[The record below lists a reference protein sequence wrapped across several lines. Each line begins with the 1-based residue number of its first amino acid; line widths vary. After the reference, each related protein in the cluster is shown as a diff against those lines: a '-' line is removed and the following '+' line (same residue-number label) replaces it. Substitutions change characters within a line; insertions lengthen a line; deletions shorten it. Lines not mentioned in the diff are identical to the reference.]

1 LQIPLHPGAREFT
14 CRQLSPLPF
23 SYSLRLSPKLLTGN
37 KYVGYLTACQKVL
50 TIARVA
56 AGVFI
61 HLIKGR
67 SLTTPQFNYAL
78 RIGLLWHWVRL
89 KRPAQELVPMLYVSK
104 LVKICVVCHRIA
116 DMPAPKVPSVQRK
129 CAQCHARI
137 WVAKGAPAAPKVCL
151 KCVTGAA
158 TSASRR
164 RKSEQHRLRERRQ
177 HVH

>member
-1 LQIPLHPGAREFT
+1 MQIALRPRVRFCSLQQFYPPRKVI
-14 CRQLSPLPF
+14 S
-23 SYSLRLSPKLLTGN
+23 SKVIPKLSTDH
-37 KYVGYLTACQKVL
+37 KYVGYPTVCQKVL

-56 AGVFI
+56 AGVLI

-78 RIGLLWHWVRL
+78 KIGLLWHWVRL
-89 KRPAQELVPMLYVSK
+89 KRPAQELTPMLYVSK
-104 LVKICVVCHRIA
+104 LGKICVVCHRIA
-116 DMPAPKVPSVQRK
+116 DMPAPKVPSVRRK

-151 KCVTGAA
+151 KCVAGAA
-158 TSASRR
+158 ASRR
-164 RKSEQHRLRERRQ
+164 RKSEQHRLHKRRP